1 MIPAH
6 GTINEP
12 AQEGLVSTPKA
23 ADDVK
28 LIASL
33 FSPEEQSVEKAVLDL
48 RGMFGSTDW
57 MSPALFFDRTR
68 YYEKEMGWPL
78 HRRFLSFR
86 NLIRPEA
93 IVDIKLQTNELE
105 KRYVEEGRRRV
116 NIDPGYIAL
125 ERLVLATGK
134 NYTHRLYLSK
144 GIYADLTLVFHRRS
158 FQTLAWTYRDYA
170 DPTVIGYFND
180 VREHYK
186 NQLRGLSE

>member
-1 MIPAH
+1 MS
-6 GTINEP
+6 EP
-12 AQEGLVSTPKA
+12 KD

-28 LIASL
+28 LVASL
-33 FSPEEQSVEKAVLDL
+33 FSPEEKTLEEVTLELQAAY
-48 RGMFGSTDW
+48 GSTDW
-57 MSPALFFDRTR
+57 MSPSLFFDRTR

-78 HRRFLSFR
+78 HRRFLSFK
-86 NLIRPEA
+86 NLIRPEG

-105 KRYVEEGRRRV
+105 KRYVQEGKRKV

-134 NYTHRLYLSK
+134 NYTHRMYLSK
-144 GIYADLTLVFHRRS
+144 GIYADLTLVFHQES

-170 DPTVIGYFND
+170 DPVVIGYFNN

-186 NQLRGLSE
+186 NQLRGLSD

>member
-1 MIPAH
+1 LIPAH
-6 GTINEP
+6 GTLDEP
-12 AQEGLVSTPKA
+12 TQERLVSAPKE
-23 ADDVK
+23 ADAVK
-28 LIASL
+28 LVASL
-33 FSPEEQSVEKAVLDL
+33 FSPEEKILEEVILEL
-48 RGMFGSTDW
+48 RAMHGSTDW
-57 MSPALFFDRTR
+57 VSPPLFFDRTR

-134 NYTHRLYLSK
+134 NYTHRLYLSR

-158 FQTLAWTYRDYA
+158 FQTLVWTYRDYA